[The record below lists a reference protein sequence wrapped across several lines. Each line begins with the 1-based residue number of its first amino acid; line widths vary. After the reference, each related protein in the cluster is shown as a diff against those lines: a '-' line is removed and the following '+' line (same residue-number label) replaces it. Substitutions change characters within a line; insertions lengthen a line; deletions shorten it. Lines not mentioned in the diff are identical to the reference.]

1 LTAAFTLTLSSS
13 LTSQNISN
21 VFAQTDNNNDNFTVA
36 TAGLQSED
44 GSADGQNIGSDSGL
58 KDDTIIV
65 ADAGQDINVE
75 EGDGVTLDG
84 TQSSEKG
91 GTITEYS
98 WIQTSGFTQ
107 VDLKDR
113 KLQ

>member
-21 VFAQTDNNNDNFTVA
+21 VFAQTDNFTVA